1 MQSRKRLQEK
11 EVHGNKLSLLSEIA
25 CREHVFEDFISSE
38 TTVSHKNF

>member
-38 TTVSHKNF
+38 TIVSYKNF